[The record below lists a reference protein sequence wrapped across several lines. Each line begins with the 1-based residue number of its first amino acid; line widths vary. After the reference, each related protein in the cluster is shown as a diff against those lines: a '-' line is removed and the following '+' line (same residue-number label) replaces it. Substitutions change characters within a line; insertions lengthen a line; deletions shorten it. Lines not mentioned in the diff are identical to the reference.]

1 MLLALVSVWQ
11 LPVWASNRSLWSH
24 AVHVAPQSARAWM
37 NLTAAEMEVGHC
49 AEAWTAFAPASALA
63 TNLTECGVLSK
74 QRDWLSVFCPVQ
86 PLPPSRC
93 WP

>member
-1 MLLALVSVWQ
+1 MLLALLSVSQ
-11 LPVWASNRSLWSH
+11 MPVWASNLALWSH
-24 AVHVAPQSARAWM
+24 AVHLAPQSARAWM

-63 TNLTECGVLSK
+63 TNLTECSVLQQ
-74 QRDWLSVFCPVQ
+74 QRDWLSVFCPGPVS
-86 PLPPSRC
+86 PPSPC